1 MNTYERKI
9 LPRKWDVHLD
19 RRCGN
24 SDFVVLTED
33 NGTKFSVILVT
44 LRQSGKI
51 YGFDMTSNVGQPV
64 EFERRNILFVPV
76 KGGELIQQARDNF
89 LAFYRIFRHY
99 GLCST
104 FKAFVEHVKNRHPFD
119 SLNGWLFR

>member
-9 LPRKWDVHLD
+9 LPRKWEVHID

-44 LRQSGKI
+44 LRKSGKI
-51 YGFDMTSNVGQPV
+51 YGFDMTRNIGQPV
-64 EFERRNILFVPV
+64 EFERRNILFNPV
-76 KGGELIQQARDNF
+76 KEGELIQQSQENF
-89 LAFYRIFRHY
+89 EVNPHIFRRY
-99 GLCST
+99 GWCHS
-104 FKAFVEHVKNRHPFD
+104 FEAFLKHVKNRHPFE
-119 SLNGWLFR
+119 SLNSWY